1 MLSIQKGVS
10 RASSSV
16 SGVSALVRTSKRTWT
31 SGGNRRP
38 LLTFLG
44 HNGRGLLPSTPTS
57 SSILKI
63 RAVLGA
69 TSMTRSHPQQ
79 QVLGFHSSSNAMSAA
94 AAGKKDYYEVLGLD
108 RNASKDD
115 IKKAYFKLA
124 KKYHPDINKDDP
136 KAGEKFSE
144 IQNAY
149 EVLTDDGKRQ
159 AYDQFGSEGVDMHEQ
174 GYDPNS
180 MGGVGGMGGFGG
192 HGGMGG
198 FGGLDPEDIINQFFG
213 GGGGMRGGRKKSNR
227 PRRGADLQ
235 AEMTVAFMDA
245 VNGCTREI
253 DVTKKAQC
261 GTCDGT
267 GSADK
272 SKPSVCSVCG
282 GSGMQTMQNGY
293 FQVSTTCRACGG
305 EGMSIQNPCGTCR
318 GIGAV
323 DEKESVEVTVPP
335 GVDTG
340 VNMRLAG
347 KGDAGE
353 RGGPS
358 GHLFVKIR
366 VKPDPFFEREGA
378 DVHVNVPISVSQAIL
393 GSTMSVPTVK
403 GEVELK
409 IPPGSQPNDRLVL
422 RGRGIRML
430 NTHSYGNQYV
440 HLKVQIPKSLS
451 KRQRELVE
459 EFAAEEDDNQRES
472 MCRWSMGIRFQHAI
486 STYCL
491 VSFSIIADPKFSFLR
506 ETLHRMRNMWSQSSC
521 Q

>member
-1 MLSIQKGVS
+1 MI
-10 RASSSV
+10 
-16 SGVSALVRTSKRTWT
+16 
-31 SGGNRRP
+31 
-38 LLTFLG
+38 
-44 HNGRGLLPSTPTS
+44 NGFTCYTAF
-57 SSILKI
+57 I
-63 RAVLGA
+63 
-69 TSMTRSHPQQ
+69 
-79 QVLGFHSSSNAMSAA
+79 
-94 AAGKKDYYEVLGLD
+94 D
-108 RNASKDD
+108 R
-115 IKKAYFKLA
+115 
-124 KKYHPDINKDDP
+124 
-136 KAGEKFSE
+136 
-144 IQNAY
+144 
-149 EVLTDDGKRQ
+149 
-159 AYDQFGSEGVDMHEQ
+159 
-174 GYDPNS
+174 
-180 MGGVGGMGGFGG
+180 
-192 HGGMGG
+192 
-198 FGGLDPEDIINQFFG
+198 
-213 GGGGMRGGRKKSNR
+213 NR

-235 AEMTVAFMDA
+235 AEMTVSFMDA

-318 GIGAV
+318 GSGAV

-393 GSTMSVPTVK
+393 GSTLSVPTVK

-409 IPPGSQPNDRLVL
+409 VPAGSQPNDRLVL

-440 HLKVQIPKSLS
+440 HLKVQIPKSLT
-451 KRQRELVE
+451 KRQQELIE
-459 EFAAEEDDNQRES
+459 EYAAEEEHSHES
-472 MCRWSMGIRFQHAI
+472 
-486 STYCL
+486 ST
-491 VSFSIIADPKFSFLR
+491 SFLQR
-506 ETLHRMRNMWSQSSC
+506 LAKAC
-521 Q
+521 QRR